1 VKLTHALNKEL
12 QEASWRIT
20 EVESLS
26 KQHEEVIRKLKKENA
41 TLKRMVQSHDELI
54 MEIVAETRPDW
65 MGEDDHEDD
74 DEDDGNDEVDD
85 NEGGGDATTLL
96 AAAPPAAASLSC
108 RSPASSPC
116 SWGILRRDRWGC
128 LMTWLTWP
136 MLTMMWTSGFLR
148 MEVMIMIESL
158 SLGLMF
164 RIKNK
169 SLGVILDIEL

>member
-1 VKLTHALNKEL
+1 
-12 QEASWRIT
+12 
-20 EVESLS
+20 VESLS

-41 TLKRMVQSHDELI
+41 TLERMVQSHDELI

-116 SWGILRRDRWGC
+116 S
-128 LMTWLTWP
+128 
-136 MLTMMWTSGFLR
+136 
-148 MEVMIMIESL
+148 
-158 SLGLMF
+158 
-164 RIKNK
+164 
-169 SLGVILDIEL
+169 